1 MLSENQDILFLV
13 LFLSLSEPNS
23 LDFKTGFSDLPLIR
37 KGSTEVTMSLVL
49 FFQLENWHFPW
60 K

>member
-1 MLSENQDILFLV
+1 MSENQEILFLV
-13 LFLSLSEPNS
+13 LFLSLSEPNPFN
-23 LDFKTGFSDLPLIR
+23 FKTGFSDPPPIKKR
-37 KGSTEVTMSLVL
+37 STEVTRSLVL